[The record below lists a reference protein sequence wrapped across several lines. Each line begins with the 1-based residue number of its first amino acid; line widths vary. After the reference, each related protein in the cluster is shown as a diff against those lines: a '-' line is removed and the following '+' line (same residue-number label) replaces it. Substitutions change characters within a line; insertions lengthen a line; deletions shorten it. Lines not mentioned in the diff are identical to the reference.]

1 MSDKEAL
8 LKASHRGNEAEVQVL
23 IAKIANTY
31 NGVKRRRAYSFA
43 LVAAASSGSIDIVN
57 ILLKNGADVNF
68 RSVSNGRCRAI
79 CEACRWGHIA
89 VVKTLIDNGADF
101 TSVCYHNHGF
111 PFEAAAQA
119 NRTDIVEL
127 LISHGIATNSGSF
140 HYDSA
145 LYVAA
150 RSGSLQMTKLLI
162 QNGADVNAQNREGD
176 NILVAAVRSGNE
188 EIVRILIQHGAKLL
202 PIMVQANHDEN
213 SFVIELPRAYHALAI
228 AAEGEFEEIVRL
240 LISADGDVETRQSIC
255 SMALYLAAEIGNTKI
270 AEMVLQNITGLG
282 LKINRH
288 AGEDPWGTN
297 RSCLQIAAEYGHRHI
312 LQLLLTAGADPN
324 RSDDWGNTAL
334 LYATRQ
340 GNDDIIKDL
349 IAAGALIEH
358 RSKSGDNALSVAVN
372 RGTSEVTKIL
382 VENGASITARGKV
395 QSALYLAASW
405 NKHEKLR
412 ILLSTKDE
420 INAPG
425 CDTGDAL
432 CISASKGYEG
442 VVDILLKHGVDV
454 NSSNAKQ
461 ESPLHLSTRNGHLGI
476 VRILLAYGVNVD
488 AIAEGQGTA
497 LGIAAEKS
505 HLDIFE
511 ILVRHKIMALNHKD
525 NTSSDLAFM
534 APDIGH

>member
-68 RSVSNGRCRAI
+68 RSVSNSRCRAI

-89 VVKTLIDNGADF
+89 VVKILIDNGADF

-202 PIMVQANHDEN
+202 PVMVQADHDEN
-213 SFVIELPRAYHALAI
+213 SFVRGLPRAYHALTI

-282 LKINRH
+282 LEINRH
-288 AGEDPWGTN
+288 AGED
-297 RSCLQIAAEYGHRHI
+297 SM
-312 LQLLLTAGADPN
+312 
-324 RSDDWGNTAL
+324 
-334 LYATRQ
+334 
-340 GNDDIIKDL
+340 
-349 IAAGALIEH
+349 
-358 RSKSGDNALSVAVN
+358 
-372 RGTSEVTKIL
+372 
-382 VENGASITARGKV
+382 
-395 QSALYLAASW
+395 
-405 NKHEKLR
+405 
-412 ILLSTKDE
+412 
-420 INAPG
+420 
-425 CDTGDAL
+425 
-432 CISASKGYEG
+432 GY
-442 VVDILLKHGVDV
+442 
-454 NSSNAKQ
+454 Q
-461 ESPLHLSTRNGHLGI
+461 
-476 VRILLAYGVNVD
+476 
-488 AIAEGQGTA
+488 
-497 LGIAAEKS
+497 
-505 HLDIFE
+505 
-511 ILVRHKIMALNHKD
+511 
-525 NTSSDLAFM
+525 
-534 APDIGH
+534 